1 MRKMVYDC
9 YLGTEKVKTVSTY
22 EEALDWGKGY
32 NQTYRVNLID
42 TKEEKEK
49 EIDWMRN
56 RVKKVKARTTT
67 K

>member
-56 RVKKVKARTTT
+56 RVKKVKVRAKT